1 MEKWFNKKMN
11 ISKQL
16 IAIKDRIDK
25 RSKSSRS
32 SYLQKVKFSSEKTK
46 SARKNMGCSNIAH
59 AFASCNKAQQN
70 HGANGGNVIGIVS
83 AYNDMLS
90 AHAPLKDYPDII
102 KKSSEKRDAI
112 ARVAG
117 GVPAMC
123 DGITQGEPG
132 MELSLFSRDVIA
144 LSTAVA
150 FSHNVFDAG
159 ICLGVCDKIVPGL
172 VIGALSF
179 GHLPIAMLPAG
190 PMPTGISNEEKSTN
204 RKKYAAG
211 EIDRS
216 ALISSEQSAY
226 HTSGTCTF
234 YGTANTNQLIMEVM
248 GLQLPSSS
256 FYQPNSQ
263 ERKLLIDKTVDC
275 VLKLKDK
282 NKKMGEMLDAKSWVN
297 AIVALIASGGSTN
310 LAIHLIAMAE
320 AGGFKITIEDID
332 EVASITPIITNI
344 YPNGKADVNEFHN
357 SGGVAAFI
365 GSLLD
370 GGYLFEDVETL
381 LGKGLNIYRNKLEI
395 EVETLVWKD
404 KSVILDQSIIRD
416 MSNPFRKTGGLKI
429 INGNIGKGVIKT
441 SALKNP
447 DAIIKAPAAVFNN
460 QDDVLKAFNAN
471 ELNKN
476 LIIVVRGQGPSANG
490 MPELHKLTS
499 PLNVLQ
505 SKGFEIAIVTDG
517 RMSGASGSIPAVIH
531 ITPEA
536 KNLGPIGLI
545 NNGDI
550 VELNIK
556 EGTFKLMVDNDV
568 LKNRTHAEINH
579 THEGIGR
586 ELFNSFREKVGSVE
600 TGASIFS

>member
-1 MEKWFNKKMN
+1 MN
-11 ISKQL
+11 VNKQL

-25 RSKSSRS
+25 RSKDSRT
-32 SYLQKVKFSSEKTK
+32 SYLKKVKFSSEQTR

-59 AFASCNKAQQN
+59 AFASCDKAQQN
-70 HGANGGNVIGIVS
+70 QGANGGSVIGVVS

-102 KKSSEKRDAI
+102 KKSSEKRNAI

-150 FSHNVFDAG
+150 FSHNVFDGG

-172 VIGALSF
+172 IIGALSF

-204 RKKYAAG
+204 RKKYASG

-248 GLQLPSSS
+248 GLQLPSAS
-256 FYQPNSQ
+256 FFQPNTK
-263 ERKLLIDKTVDC
+263 ERELLIDKTVECILD
-275 VLKLKDK
+275 LKEKDI
-282 NKKMGEMLDAKSWVN
+282 KMGEMLDSKSWVN
-297 AIVALIASGGSTN
+297 AIVGLIASGGSTN

-332 EVASITPIITNI
+332 EIASITPIIANV
-344 YPNGKADVNEFHN
+344 YPNGTADVNEFHN

-370 GGYLFEDVETL
+370 GGYLFEDVQTL
-381 LGKGLNIYRNKLEI
+381 LGHGLGVYRNKLEI
-395 EVETLVWKD
+395 QDESLVWKD
-404 KSVILDQSIIRD
+404 KSIILDQSIIRD
-416 MSNPFRKTGGLKI
+416 INNPFRQTGGLKL

-447 DAIIKAPAAVFNN
+447 DKVIKAPAVVFDD
-460 QDDVLKAFNAN
+460 QEDVLKAFNEG

-505 SKGFEIAIVTDG
+505 SKGFDIAIITDG
-517 RMSGASGSIPAVIH
+517 RMSGASGSVPAVIH

-536 KNLGPIGLI
+536 KNLGAIGLI
-545 NNGDI
+545 KNGDLI
-550 VELNIK
+550 ELDIK
-556 EGTFKLMVDNDV
+556 KGTFKLLVENNIIE
-568 LKNRTHAEINH
+568 KRTHAEINH
-579 THEGIGR
+579 SHQGIGR
-586 ELFNSFREKVGSVE
+586 ELFKSFREKVGSVE
-600 TGASIFS
+600 TGASIF

>member
-1 MEKWFNKKMN
+1 MN
-11 ISKQL
+11 VNQKL
-16 IAIKDRIDK
+16 INIKDRIEE
-25 RSKSSRS
+25 RSKDSRS
-32 SYLQKVKFSSEKTK
+32 EYLKKIKFSTEQSK
-46 SARKNMGCSNIAH
+46 SARNNMGCSNIAH
-59 AFASCNKAQQN
+59 AFASCDKAQQN
-70 HGANGGNVIGIVS
+70 QGANGGTVIGVVS

-102 KKSSEKRDAI
+102 KNSAEKRNAI

-190 PMPTGISNEEKSTN
+190 PMPTGISNEEKSSN
-204 RKKYAAG
+204 RKKYASG

-216 ALISSEQSAY
+216 ALILSEQSAY
-226 HTSGTCTF
+226 HSSGTCTF

-248 GLQLPSSS
+248 GLQLPSAS
-256 FYQPNSQ
+256 FYQPNSK
-263 ERKLLIDKTVDC
+263 ERQLLIDRTVECILELND
-275 VLKLKDK
+275 KDI
-282 NKKMGEMLDAKSWVN
+282 KMGEMLDSKSWVN
-297 AIVALIASGGSTN
+297 SIVALIASGGSTN

-332 EVASITPIITNI
+332 EIASITPIITNI
-344 YPNGKADVNEFHN
+344 YPNGTADVNEFHN

-370 GGYLFEDVETL
+370 GGYLFEEVQTI
-381 LGKGLNIYRNKLEI
+381 LGKGLEVYRNKLEI
-395 EVETLVWKD
+395 EDENIIWKN
-404 KSVILDQSIIRD
+404 KSKILDQSIIRD
-416 MSNPFRKTGGLKI
+416 VNNPFRNSGGLKLLD
-429 INGNIGKGVIKT
+429 GNVGKGIIKT

-447 DAIIKAPAAVFNN
+447 DKVIKAPAMVFND
-460 QDDVLKAFNAN
+460 QEQVLKAFKTD
-471 ELNKN
+471 ELNKDCV
-476 LIIVVRGQGPSANG
+476 IVVRGQGPSANG

-505 SKGFEIAIVTDG
+505 SKGFEVAIVTDG
-517 RMSGASGSIPAVIH
+517 RMSGASGSVPAVIH
-531 ITPEA
+531 VTPEA
-536 KNLGPIGLI
+536 INKGRIGLI
-545 NNGDI
+545 NNNDLIELDI
-550 VELNIK
+550 NK
-556 EGTFKLMVDNDV
+556 GTFKLIVDEDI
-568 LKNRTHAEINH
+568 LQNRNYSEIKPDH
-579 THEGIGR
+579 DGVGR
-586 ELFNSFREKVGSVE
+586 ELFKAFRDKVGTVE
-600 TGASIFS
+600 TGASIF

>member
-1 MEKWFNKKMN
+1 MNVNKK
-11 ISKQL
+11 L
-16 IAIKDRIDK
+16 IDIKDRIEE
-25 RSKSSRS
+25 RSKDSRS
-32 SYLQKVKFSSEKTK
+32 DYLKKIKFSSEHSK

-59 AFASCNKAQQN
+59 AFASCDKAQQN
-70 HGANGGNVIGIVS
+70 QGANGGTVIGVVS

-102 KKSSEKRDAI
+102 KNSAEKRNAI

-179 GHLPIAMLPAG
+179 GHLPIAIIPAG
-190 PMPTGISNEEKSTN
+190 PMPTGISNEEKSSN
-204 RKKYAAG
+204 RKKYASG

-216 ALISSEQSAY
+216 ALILSEQSAY
-226 HTSGTCTF
+226 HSSGTCTF

-248 GLQLPSSS
+248 GLQLPSAS
-256 FYQPNSQ
+256 FYQPNSK
-263 ERKLLIDKTVDC
+263 ERQLLIDRTVECILELND
-275 VLKLKDK
+275 KDI
-282 NKKMGEMLDAKSWVN
+282 KMGEMLDSKSWVN
-297 AIVALIASGGSTN
+297 SIVALIASGGSTN

-332 EVASITPIITNI
+332 EIASITPIITNI
-344 YPNGKADVNEFHN
+344 YPNGTADVNEFHN

-370 GGYLFEDVETL
+370 GGYLFEDVQTI
-381 LGKGLNIYRNKLEI
+381 LGKGLEVYRNKLEI
-395 EVETLVWKD
+395 KGENIVWKN
-404 KSVILDQSIIRD
+404 KSKILDQSIIRD
-416 MSNPFRKTGGLKI
+416 VNNPFRNSGGLKLLD
-429 INGNIGKGVIKT
+429 GNIGKGIIKT
-441 SALKNP
+441 SALNNP
-447 DAIIKAPAAVFNN
+447 DKVIKAPAMVFND
-460 QDDVLKAFNAN
+460 QEQVLKAFKAD
-471 ELNKN
+471 ELNKDCVV
-476 LIIVVRGQGPSANG
+476 VVRGQGPSANG

-505 SKGFEIAIVTDG
+505 SKGFEVAIVTDG
-517 RMSGASGSIPAVIH
+517 RMSGASGSVPAVIH
-531 ITPEA
+531 VTPEA
-536 KNLGPIGLI
+536 INKGRIGLI
-545 NNGDI
+545 NNDDLLELDI
-550 VELNIK
+550 NK
-556 EGTFKLMVDNDV
+556 GTFKLLVDEDI
-568 LKNRTHAEINH
+568 LQNRNYSEIKPDH
-579 THEGIGR
+579 DGVGR
-586 ELFNSFREKVGSVE
+586 ELFKAFRDKVGTVE
-600 TGASIFS
+600 TGASIF

>member
-1 MEKWFNKKMN
+1 MN
-11 ISKQL
+11 VNKQL

-25 RSKSSRS
+25 RSKDSRS
-32 SYLQKVKFSSEKTK
+32 SYLKKVKFSSEQTK

-59 AFASCNKAQQN
+59 AFASCDKAQQN
-70 HGANGGNVIGIVS
+70 QGANGGSVIGIVS

-102 KKSSEKRDAI
+102 KKSSEKRNAI

-123 DGITQGEPG
+123 DGITQGELG

-150 FSHNVFDAG
+150 FSHNVFDGG

-172 VIGALSF
+172 IIGALSF

-204 RKKYAAG
+204 RKKYASG

-248 GLQLPSSS
+248 GLQLPSAS
-256 FYQPNSQ
+256 FFQPNTK
-263 ERKLLIDKTVDC
+263 ERELLIDKTVECILD
-275 VLKLKDK
+275 LKEKDI
-282 NKKMGEMLDAKSWVN
+282 KMGEMLDSKSWVN
-297 AIVALIASGGSTN
+297 AIVGLIASGGSTN

-332 EVASITPIITNI
+332 EIASITPIIANV
-344 YPNGKADVNEFHN
+344 YPNGTADVNEFHN

-370 GGYLFEDVETL
+370 GGYLFEDVQTL
-381 LGKGLNIYRNKLEI
+381 LGHGLGVYRNKLEI
-395 EVETLVWKD
+395 QDESLVWKD
-404 KSVILDQSIIRD
+404 KSIILDQSIIRD
-416 MSNPFRKTGGLKI
+416 INNPFRQTGGLKL

-447 DAIIKAPAAVFNN
+447 DKVIKAPAVVFDD
-460 QDDVLKAFNAN
+460 QEDVLKAFNEG

-505 SKGFEIAIVTDG
+505 SKGFDIAIITDG
-517 RMSGASGSIPAVIH
+517 RMSGASGSVPAVIH

-536 KNLGPIGLI
+536 KNLGTIGLI
-545 NNGDI
+545 KNGDLI
-550 VELNIK
+550 ELDIK
-556 EGTFKLMVDNDV
+556 KGTFKLLVENNI
-568 LKNRTHAEINH
+568 LEKRTHAKINH
-579 THEGIGR
+579 SHQGIGR
-586 ELFNSFREKVGSVE
+586 ELFKSFREKVGSVE
-600 TGASIFS
+600 TGASIF

>member
-1 MEKWFNKKMN
+1 MN
-11 ISKQL
+11 VNQKL
-16 IAIKDRIDK
+16 INIKDRIEE
-25 RSKSSRS
+25 RSKDSRS
-32 SYLQKVKFSSEKTK
+32 EYLKKIKFSSEQSK
-46 SARKNMGCSNIAH
+46 SARNNMGCSNIAH
-59 AFASCNKAQQN
+59 AFASCDKAQQN
-70 HGANGGNVIGIVS
+70 QGANGGTVIGVVS

-102 KKSSEKRDAI
+102 KNSAEKRNAI

-179 GHLPIAMLPAG
+179 GHLPIAIIPAG
-190 PMPTGISNEEKSTN
+190 PMPTGISNEEKSSN
-204 RKKYAAG
+204 RKKYASG

-216 ALISSEQSAY
+216 ALILSEQSAY
-226 HTSGTCTF
+226 HSSGTCTF

-248 GLQLPSSS
+248 GLQLPSAS
-256 FYQPNSQ
+256 FYQPNSK
-263 ERKLLIDKTVDC
+263 ERQLLIDRTVECILELND
-275 VLKLKDK
+275 KDI
-282 NKKMGEMLDAKSWVN
+282 KMGEMLDSKSWVN
-297 AIVALIASGGSTN
+297 SIVALIASGGSTN

-332 EVASITPIITNI
+332 EIASITPIITNI
-344 YPNGKADVNEFHN
+344 YPNGTADVNEFHN

-370 GGYLFEDVETL
+370 GGYLFEEVQTI
-381 LGKGLNIYRNKLEI
+381 LGKGLEVYRNKLEI
-395 EVETLVWKD
+395 EDENIIWKN
-404 KSVILDQSIIRD
+404 KSKILDQSIIRD
-416 MSNPFRKTGGLKI
+416 VNNPFRNSGGLKLLD
-429 INGNIGKGVIKT
+429 GNVGKGIIKT

-447 DAIIKAPAAVFNN
+447 DKVIKAPAMVFND
-460 QDDVLKAFNAN
+460 QEQVLKAFKTD
-471 ELNKN
+471 ELNKDCV
-476 LIIVVRGQGPSANG
+476 IVVRGQGPSANG

-505 SKGFEIAIVTDG
+505 SKGFEVAIVTDG
-517 RMSGASGSIPAVIH
+517 RMSGASGSVPAVIH
-531 ITPEA
+531 VTPEA
-536 KNLGPIGLI
+536 INKGRIGLI
-545 NNGDI
+545 NNNDLIELDI
-550 VELNIK
+550 NK
-556 EGTFKLMVDNDV
+556 GTFKLLVDEDI
-568 LKNRTHAEINH
+568 LQNRNYSEIKPDH
-579 THEGIGR
+579 DGVGR
-586 ELFNSFREKVGSVE
+586 ELFKAFRDKVGTVE
-600 TGASIFS
+600 TGASIF

>member
-1 MEKWFNKKMN
+1 MN
-11 ISKQL
+11 VNQKL
-16 IAIKDRIDK
+16 INIKDRIEE
-25 RSKSSRS
+25 RSKDSRS
-32 SYLQKVKFSSEKTK
+32 DYLKKIKFSSEQSK
-46 SARKNMGCSNIAH
+46 SARSNMGCSNIAH
-59 AFASCNKAQQN
+59 AFASCDKAQQN
-70 HGANGGNVIGIVS
+70 QGANGGTVIGVVS

-102 KKSSEKRDAI
+102 KNSADKRNAI

-150 FSHNVFDAG
+150 LSHNVFDAG

-190 PMPTGISNEEKSTN
+190 PMPTGISNEEKSSN
-204 RKKYAAG
+204 RKKYASG

-216 ALISSEQSAY
+216 ALILSEQSAY
-226 HTSGTCTF
+226 HSSGTCTF

-248 GLQLPSSS
+248 GLQLPSAS
-256 FYQPNSQ
+256 FYQPNSK
-263 ERKLLIDKTVDC
+263 ERQLLIDRTVECILNLND
-275 VLKLKDK
+275 KDI
-282 NKKMGEMLDAKSWVN
+282 KMGEMLDSKSWVN
-297 AIVALIASGGSTN
+297 SIVALIASGGSTN

-332 EVASITPIITNI
+332 EIASITPIITNI
-344 YPNGKADVNEFHN
+344 YPNGTADVNEFHN

-370 GGYLFEDVETL
+370 GGYLFEDVQTII
-381 LGKGLNIYRNKLEI
+381 GKGLEIYRNKLEI
-395 EVETLVWKD
+395 EDDNIIWKN
-404 KSVILDQSIIRD
+404 KSKILDQSIIRD
-416 MSNPFRKTGGLKI
+416 VNNPFRNSGGLKLLD
-429 INGNIGKGVIKT
+429 GNIGKGIIKT

-447 DAIIKAPAAVFNN
+447 DKVIKAPAMVFND
-460 QDDVLKAFNAN
+460 QEQVLKAFKAD
-471 ELNKN
+471 ELNKDC
-476 LIIVVRGQGPSANG
+476 IIVVRGQGPSANG

-505 SKGFEIAIVTDG
+505 SKGFEVAIVTDG
-517 RMSGASGSIPAVIH
+517 RMSGASGSVPAVIH
-531 ITPEA
+531 VTPEA
-536 KNLGPIGLI
+536 INKGRIGLI
-545 NNGDI
+545 KNDDLLELDI
-550 VELNIK
+550 NK
-556 EGTFKLMVDNDV
+556 GTFKLLVDKDI
-568 LKNRTHAEINH
+568 LQNRNYSEIKRVQD
-579 THEGIGR
+579 GVGR
-586 ELFNSFREKVGSVE
+586 ELFKAFRDKVGTVE
-600 TGASIFS
+600 TGASIF

>member
-1 MEKWFNKKMN
+1 MN
-11 ISKQL
+11 VNQKL
-16 IAIKDRIDK
+16 INIKERIEE
-25 RSKSSRS
+25 RSKDFRS
-32 SYLQKVKFSSEKTK
+32 DYLKKIKFSSEQSK
-46 SARKNMGCSNIAH
+46 SARNNMGCSNIAH
-59 AFASCNKAQQN
+59 AFASCDKAQQN
-70 HGANGGNVIGIVS
+70 QGANGGTVIGVVS

-102 KKSSEKRDAI
+102 KNSADKRNAI

-172 VIGALSF
+172 LIGALSF

-190 PMPTGISNEEKSTN
+190 PMPTGISNEEKSSN
-204 RKKYAAG
+204 RKKYASG

-216 ALISSEQSAY
+216 ALILSEQSAY
-226 HTSGTCTF
+226 HSSGTCTF

-248 GLQLPSSS
+248 GLQLPSAS
-256 FYQPNSQ
+256 FYQPNSK
-263 ERKLLIDKTVDC
+263 ERQLLIDRTVECILNLND
-275 VLKLKDK
+275 KDI
-282 NKKMGEMLDAKSWVN
+282 KMGEMLDSKSWVN
-297 AIVALIASGGSTN
+297 SIVALIASGGSTN

-332 EVASITPIITNI
+332 EIASITPIITNI
-344 YPNGKADVNEFHN
+344 YPNGTADVNEFHN

-370 GGYLFEDVETL
+370 GGYLFEDVQTI
-381 LGKGLNIYRNKLEI
+381 LGKGLDIYRNKLEI
-395 EVETLVWKD
+395 EDDNIIWKN
-404 KSVILDQSIIRD
+404 KSKILDQSIIRD
-416 MSNPFRKTGGLKI
+416 VNNPFRNSGGLKLLD
-429 INGNIGKGVIKT
+429 GNIGKGIIKT

-447 DAIIKAPAAVFNN
+447 DKVIKAPAMVFND
-460 QDDVLKAFNAN
+460 QEQVLKAFKAD
-471 ELNKN
+471 ELNKDC
-476 LIIVVRGQGPSANG
+476 IIVVIGQGPSANG

-505 SKGFEIAIVTDG
+505 SKGFEVAIVTDG
-517 RMSGASGSIPAVIH
+517 RMSGASGSVPAVIH
-531 ITPEA
+531 VTPEA
-536 KNLGPIGLI
+536 INKGRIGLI
-545 NNGDI
+545 NNDDLLELDI
-550 VELNIK
+550 NK
-556 EGTFKLMVDNDV
+556 GTFKLLVDKDI
-568 LKNRTHAEINH
+568 LKNRNYSEIKRGH
-579 THEGIGR
+579 DGVGR
-586 ELFNSFREKVGSVE
+586 ELFKAFRDKVGTVE
-600 TGASIFS
+600 TGASIF

>member
-1 MEKWFNKKMN
+1 MNVNKK
-11 ISKQL
+11 L
-16 IAIKDRIDK
+16 IDIKDRIEE
-25 RSKSSRS
+25 RSKDSRS
-32 SYLQKVKFSSEKTK
+32 DYLKKIKFSSEHSK

-59 AFASCNKAQQN
+59 AFASCDKAQQN
-70 HGANGGNVIGIVS
+70 QGANGGTVIGVVS

-102 KKSSEKRDAI
+102 KNSAEKRNAI

-190 PMPTGISNEEKSTN
+190 PMPTGISNEEKSSN
-204 RKKYAAG
+204 RKKYASG

-216 ALISSEQSAY
+216 ALILSEQSAY
-226 HTSGTCTF
+226 HSSGTCTF

-248 GLQLPSSS
+248 GLQLPSAS
-256 FYQPNSQ
+256 FYQPNSK
-263 ERKLLIDKTVDC
+263 ERQLLIDRTVECILELND
-275 VLKLKDK
+275 KDI
-282 NKKMGEMLDAKSWVN
+282 KMGEMLDSKSWVN
-297 AIVALIASGGSTN
+297 SIVALIASGGSTN

-332 EVASITPIITNI
+332 EIASITPIITNI
-344 YPNGKADVNEFHN
+344 YPNGTADVNEFHN

-370 GGYLFEDVETL
+370 GGYLFEDVQTI
-381 LGKGLNIYRNKLEI
+381 LGKGLEVYRNKLEI
-395 EVETLVWKD
+395 KGENIVWKN
-404 KSVILDQSIIRD
+404 KSKILDQSIIRD
-416 MSNPFRKTGGLKI
+416 VNNPFRNSGGLKLLD
-429 INGNIGKGVIKT
+429 GNIGKGIIKT
-441 SALKNP
+441 SALNNP
-447 DAIIKAPAAVFNN
+447 DKVIKAPAMVFND
-460 QDDVLKAFNAN
+460 QEQVLKAFKAD
-471 ELNKN
+471 ELNKDCVV
-476 LIIVVRGQGPSANG
+476 VVRGQGPSANG

-505 SKGFEIAIVTDG
+505 SKGFEVAIVTDG
-517 RMSGASGSIPAVIH
+517 RMSGASGSVPAVIH
-531 ITPEA
+531 VTPEA
-536 KNLGPIGLI
+536 INKGRIGLI
-545 NNGDI
+545 NNDDLLELDI
-550 VELNIK
+550 NK
-556 EGTFKLMVDNDV
+556 GTFKLLVDEDI
-568 LKNRTHAEINH
+568 LQNRNYSEIKPDH
-579 THEGIGR
+579 DGVGR
-586 ELFNSFREKVGSVE
+586 ELFKAFRDKVGTVE
-600 TGASIFS
+600 TGASIF

>member
-1 MEKWFNKKMN
+1 MN
-11 ISKQL
+11 VNQKL
-16 IAIKDRIDK
+16 INIKDRIEE
-25 RSKSSRS
+25 RSKDSRS
-32 SYLQKVKFSSEKTK
+32 EYLKKIKFSSEQSK
-46 SARKNMGCSNIAH
+46 SARNNMGCSNIAH
-59 AFASCNKAQQN
+59 AFASCDKAQQN
-70 HGANGGNVIGIVS
+70 QGANGGTVIGVVS

-90 AHAPLKDYPDII
+90 AHAPLKDYPDFI
-102 KKSSEKRDAI
+102 KNSAEKRNAI

-190 PMPTGISNEEKSTN
+190 PMPTGISNEEKSSN
-204 RKKYAAG
+204 RKKYASG

-216 ALISSEQSAY
+216 ALILSEQSAY
-226 HTSGTCTF
+226 HSSGTCTF

-248 GLQLPSSS
+248 GLQLPSAS
-256 FYQPNSQ
+256 FYQPNSK
-263 ERKLLIDKTVDC
+263 ERQLLIDRTVECILELND
-275 VLKLKDK
+275 KDIK
-282 NKKMGEMLDAKSWVN
+282 IGEMLDSQSWVN
-297 AIVALIASGGSTN
+297 SIVALIASGGSTN

-332 EVASITPIITNI
+332 EIASITPIITNI
-344 YPNGKADVNEFHN
+344 YPNGTADVNEFHN

-370 GGYLFEDVETL
+370 GGYLFEEVQTI
-381 LGKGLNIYRNKLEI
+381 LGKGLEVYRNKLEI
-395 EVETLVWKD
+395 EDENIIWKN
-404 KSVILDQSIIRD
+404 KSKILDQSIIRD
-416 MSNPFRKTGGLKI
+416 VNNPFRNSGGLKLLD
-429 INGNIGKGVIKT
+429 GNVGKGIIKT

-447 DAIIKAPAAVFNN
+447 DKVIKAPAMVFND
-460 QDDVLKAFNAN
+460 QEQVLKAFKTD
-471 ELNKN
+471 ELNKDCV
-476 LIIVVRGQGPSANG
+476 IVVRGQGPSANG

-505 SKGFEIAIVTDG
+505 SKGFEVAIVTDG
-517 RMSGASGSIPAVIH
+517 RMSGASGSVPAVIH
-531 ITPEA
+531 VTPEA
-536 KNLGPIGLI
+536 INKGRIGLI
-545 NNGDI
+545 NNNDLIELDI
-550 VELNIK
+550 NK
-556 EGTFKLMVDNDV
+556 GTFKLIVDEDI
-568 LKNRTHAEINH
+568 LQNRNYSEIKPDH
-579 THEGIGR
+579 DGVGR
-586 ELFNSFREKVGSVE
+586 ELFKAFRDKVGTVE
-600 TGASIFS
+600 TGASIF

>member
-1 MEKWFNKKMN
+1 MN
-11 ISKQL
+11 VNQKL
-16 IAIKDRIDK
+16 INIKDRIEE
-25 RSKSSRS
+25 RSKDSRS
-32 SYLQKVKFSSEKTK
+32 EYLKKIKFSSEQSK
-46 SARKNMGCSNIAH
+46 SARNNMGCSNIAH
-59 AFASCNKAQQN
+59 AFASCDKAQQN
-70 HGANGGNVIGIVS
+70 QGANGGTVIGVVS

-102 KKSSEKRDAI
+102 KNSAEKRNAI

-190 PMPTGISNEEKSTN
+190 PMPTGISNEEKSSN
-204 RKKYAAG
+204 RKKYASG

-216 ALISSEQSAY
+216 ALILSEQSAY
-226 HTSGTCTF
+226 HSSGTCTF

-248 GLQLPSSS
+248 GLQLPSAS
-256 FYQPNSQ
+256 FYQPNSK
-263 ERKLLIDKTVDC
+263 ERQLLIDRTVECILELND
-275 VLKLKDK
+275 KDI
-282 NKKMGEMLDAKSWVN
+282 KMGEMLDSKSWVN
-297 AIVALIASGGSTN
+297 SIVALIASGGSTN

-332 EVASITPIITNI
+332 EIASLTPIITNI
-344 YPNGKADVNEFHN
+344 YPNGTADVNEFHN

-370 GGYLFEDVETL
+370 GGYLFEDVQTI
-381 LGKGLNIYRNKLEI
+381 LGKGLEVYRNKLEI
-395 EVETLVWKD
+395 KGENIVWKN
-404 KSVILDQSIIRD
+404 KSKILDQSIIRD
-416 MSNPFRKTGGLKI
+416 VNNPFRNSGGLKLLD
-429 INGNIGKGVIKT
+429 GNIGKGIIKT
-441 SALKNP
+441 SALNNP
-447 DAIIKAPAAVFNN
+447 DKVIKAPAMVFND
-460 QDDVLKAFNAN
+460 QEQVLKAFKAD
-471 ELNKN
+471 ELNKDCVV
-476 LIIVVRGQGPSANG
+476 VVRGQGPSANG

-517 RMSGASGSIPAVIH
+517 RMSGASGSVPAVIH
-531 ITPEA
+531 VTPEA
-536 KNLGPIGLI
+536 INKGRIGLI
-545 NNGDI
+545 NNDDLLELDI
-550 VELNIK
+550 NK
-556 EGTFKLMVDNDV
+556 GTFKLLVDEDI
-568 LKNRTHAEINH
+568 LQNRNYSEIKPDH
-579 THEGIGR
+579 DGVGR
-586 ELFNSFREKVGSVE
+586 ELFKAFRDKVGTVE
-600 TGASIFS
+600 TGASIF

>member
-1 MEKWFNKKMN
+1 
-11 ISKQL
+11 
-16 IAIKDRIDK
+16 
-25 RSKSSRS
+25 
-32 SYLQKVKFSSEKTK
+32 
-46 SARKNMGCSNIAH
+46 MGCSNIAH
-59 AFASCNKAQQN
+59 AFASCDKAQQN
-70 HGANGGNVIGIVS
+70 QGANGGMVIGVVS

-102 KKSSEKRDAI
+102 KNSADKRNAI

-190 PMPTGISNEEKSTN
+190 PMPTGISNEEKSSN
-204 RKKYAAG
+204 RKKYASG

-216 ALISSEQSAY
+216 ALILSEQSAY
-226 HTSGTCTF
+226 HSSGTCTF

-248 GLQLPSSS
+248 GLQLPSAS
-256 FYQPNSQ
+256 FYQPNSK
-263 ERKLLIDKTVDC
+263 ERQLLIDRTVECILNLND
-275 VLKLKDK
+275 KDI
-282 NKKMGEMLDAKSWVN
+282 KMGEMLDSKSWVN
-297 AIVALIASGGSTN
+297 SIVALIASGGSTN

-332 EVASITPIITNI
+332 EIASITPIITNI
-344 YPNGKADVNEFHN
+344 YPNGTADVNEFHN

-370 GGYLFEDVETL
+370 GGYLFEDVQTI
-381 LGKGLNIYRNKLEI
+381 LGKGLEIYRNKLEI
-395 EVETLVWKD
+395 EDDKIIWKN
-404 KSVILDQSIIRD
+404 KSKILDQSIIRD
-416 MSNPFRKTGGLKI
+416 VNNPFRNSGGLKLLD
-429 INGNIGKGVIKT
+429 GNIGKGIIKT

-447 DAIIKAPAAVFNN
+447 DKVIKAPAMVFNN
-460 QDDVLKAFNAN
+460 QEQVLKSFKAD
-471 ELNKN
+471 ELNKDC
-476 LIIVVRGQGPSANG
+476 IIVVRGQGPSANG

-505 SKGFEIAIVTDG
+505 SKGFEVAIVTDG
-517 RMSGASGSIPAVIH
+517 RMSGASGSVPAVIH
-531 ITPEA
+531 VTPEA
-536 KNLGPIGLI
+536 INKGGIGLI
-545 NNGDI
+545 NNDDLLELDI
-550 VELNIK
+550 K
-556 EGTFKLMVDNDV
+556 KGTFKLLVDKDI
-568 LKNRTHAEINH
+568 LQNRNYSEIKTEHN
-579 THEGIGR
+579 GVGR
-586 ELFNSFREKVGSVE
+586 ELFKAFREKVGTVE
-600 TGASIFS
+600 TGASIF